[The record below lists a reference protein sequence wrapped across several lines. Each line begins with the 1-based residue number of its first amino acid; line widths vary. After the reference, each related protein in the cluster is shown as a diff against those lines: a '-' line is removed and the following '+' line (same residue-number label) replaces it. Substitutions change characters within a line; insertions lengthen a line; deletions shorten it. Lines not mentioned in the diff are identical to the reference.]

1 MNRRGY
7 RSEIPEITEAG
18 LNIAKLRIAIRQKS
32 DNGKKNKE
40 DKPMAKKTKE
50 KPINITREQ
59 YKSVRNLDHSML
71 NDYLNS
77 VYAQGFEKGKA
88 AAGFDVDEILSVIG
102 TVKGIGP
109 AKKEEIK
116 KALMSRKE

>member
-1 MNRRGY
+1 MSFKDGNRDNLNLSNLFLETLQEHLEMNRRGY

-50 KPINITREQ
+50 KPIKFT
-59 YKSVRNLDHSML
+59 S
-71 NDYLNS
+71 
-77 VYAQGFEKGKA
+77 EKFK
-88 AAGFDVDEILSVIG
+88 
-102 TVKGIGP
+102 
-109 AKKEEIK
+109 EIK
-116 KALMSRKE
+116 RKKTS